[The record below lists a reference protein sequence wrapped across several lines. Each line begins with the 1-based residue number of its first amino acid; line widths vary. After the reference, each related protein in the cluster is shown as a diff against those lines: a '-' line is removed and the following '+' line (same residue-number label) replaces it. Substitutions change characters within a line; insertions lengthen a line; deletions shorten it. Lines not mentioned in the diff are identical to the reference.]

1 MLIRTL
7 LPELFVGKFK
17 DWVLGTLPFVY
28 GSACVFVR
36 IDVKNYNSQI
46 TKAENFVDK
55 VDKLISW

>member
-17 DWVLGTLPFVY
+17 VEYSVPYHLCTAQPVFLFV
-28 GSACVFVR
+28 SMS
-36 IDVKNYNSQI
+36 KNYNSQI

-55 VDKLISW
+55 VDKLIS